1 MRDLAQSL
9 MCCIATNVAGS
20 SGQRKDY
27 WNLRI
32 SNVNAVGV
40 LTKMCQLSVHDVR
53 EYEALI
59 QCASSHK
66 DAVERLN

>member
-9 MCCIATNVAGS
+9 MCCIATNVAES

-32 SNVNAVGV
+32 SNVNAVEV
-40 LTKMCQLSVHDVR
+40 LTKMCQLSVHSV
-53 EYEALI
+53 A
-59 QCASSHK
+59 
-66 DAVERLN
+66 ERLRNQENS

>member
-20 SGQRKDY
+20 SGQLKGY

-40 LTKMCQLSVHDVR
+40 LTKKCQIFVQIVVL
-53 EYEALI
+53 
-59 QCASSHK
+59 K
-66 DAVERLN
+66 

>member
-20 SGQRKDY
+20 YGQLKDY

-40 LTKMCQLSVHDVR
+40 LTKKCQLSVHSV
-53 EYEALI
+53 A
-59 QCASSHK
+59 
-66 DAVERLN
+66 ERLKNRENS

>member
-1 MRDLAQSL
+1 MRDLAQLL
-9 MCCIATNVAGS
+9 MCCIATNVAES

-40 LTKMCQLSVHDVR
+40 LTKMCTKMCQLSVHSV
-53 EYEALI
+53 A
-59 QCASSHK
+59 
-66 DAVERLN
+66 ERLKNQENS